1 LIYSFVRLPSL
12 RATRATC
19 CSSSSPALPERR
31 AQQLIAASFF
41 LLAAYITVEAIRH
54 ADHNGHPKPRWIGIG
69 LAAVTAPTMSILAS
83 ANRQIGNRLRSAAT
97 VKEASQTQFCAY
109 LSIALILG
117 LGANALAGWWWAD
130 PLAVLAIAAVPAKK
144 GRDSWR
150 GEDCCDAC

>member
-1 LIYSFVRLPSL
+1 
-12 RATRATC
+12 
-19 CSSSSPALPERR
+19 
-31 AQQLIAASFF
+31 
-41 LLAAYITVEAIRH
+41 
-54 ADHNGHPKPRWIGIG
+54 
-69 LAAVTAPTMSILAS
+69 MSILAS

-97 VKEASQTQFCAY
+97 VEEASQTQFCAY

-130 PLAVLAIAAVPAKK
+130 PLAVLAIAAVPAKE